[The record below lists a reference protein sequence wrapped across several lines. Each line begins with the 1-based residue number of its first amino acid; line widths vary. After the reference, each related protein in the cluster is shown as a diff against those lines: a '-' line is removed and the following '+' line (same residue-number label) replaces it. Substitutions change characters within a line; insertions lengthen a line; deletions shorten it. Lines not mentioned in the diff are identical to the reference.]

1 MDFKLNAWVK
11 NKRFMLFFKS
21 ERFTKKAGTAKASIM
36 AVVLGVLLGIII
48 VCMYG
53 YNGFNFFGK
62 IFSSAFDTSFKVGSK
77 TMLDQTM
84 LYFSTY
90 FLIGLGLSLG
100 FKIGLFNM
108 GGSGQAVLGMGF
120 AMHLLFTGDKSFSA
134 EYAIV
139 VILIF
144 ALSGVF
150 NFNTSRTTKSTLE
163 CARSCNFNYVELN
176 CLIFH

>member
-48 VCMYG
+48 VCVYG

-90 FLIGLGLSLG
+90 FLIGLGLG
-100 FKIGLFNM
+100 TTT
-108 GGSGQAVLGMGF
+108 GSWVANVWIYYLRSSYLYLVLEIQT
-120 AMHLLFTGDKSFSA
+120 L
-134 EYAIV
+134 IV
-139 VILIF
+139 
-144 ALSGVF
+144 
-150 NFNTSRTTKSTLE
+150 N
-163 CARSCNFNYVELN
+163 
-176 CLIFH
+176 